1 MTPSTGNL
9 LDVLA
14 ALPISILAFLVARII
29 MYGLSDDIVHY
40 LRADLVDD
48 AATFVALLHWSA
60 GVLQA
65 VCNRRESHQ
74 VETAILSPVTAALV
88 DLQEHHGDDD
98 AKCTAVSAPRVLR

>member
-29 MYGLSDDIVHY
+29 VYGLSDDIVHY

-48 AATFVALLHWSA
+48 AATFVACCTGALACYRPSA
-60 GVLQA
+60 TDANHIKL
-65 VCNRRESHQ
+65 R
-74 VETAILSPVTAALV
+74 LPYLAL
-88 DLQEHHGDDD
+88 
-98 AKCTAVSAPRVLR
+98 